1 MCVRERQIDE
11 TLFSQQHAPYRA
23 RRRQQCESRLVRW
36 CFFIPPSRSPLQ
48 YANESFRVGATVRSW
63 GVAGVVRI

>member
-1 MCVRERQIDE
+1 MRERRIDE
-11 TLFSQQHAPYRA
+11 TLFPYNGSA
-23 RRRQQCESRLVRW
+23 AVREPAGAVV
-36 CFFIPPSRSPLQ
+36 FFHPSLSRSPLQ